1 MLDIEHVRL
10 KQSENDMKRILIT
23 VAAGLTLLLGGCAT
37 TVRSNVTTF
46 NQWPAQLQDKSYAFE
61 QPAPQENTLEMKHYQ
76 ELVRAQLSR
85 LGFHDSGA
93 SKPNLLVS
101 MHFMTT
107 DVPVRTLAAADP
119 YFYGPSRFAWVGGR
133 RHYWSGWYRSPFYDP
148 FWGPGPIYE
157 ERIVHQYHREL
168 KVGIRSEADGRQL
181 FDVTVRN
188 NSSEMSTPK
197 IMPALVQSAFE
208 GFPGPNGGARVVE
221 LKQQN

>member
-1 MLDIEHVRL
+1 MLDIEHVRKAIGDTNMRRL
-10 KQSENDMKRILIT
+10 FIT
-23 VAAGLTLLLGGCAT
+23 AAAGLTLLLGGCAT

-61 QPAPQENTLEMKHYQ
+61 QPSPQENTLEMRSYQ
-76 ELVRAQLSR
+76 ELVRSQLAR

-93 SKPNLLVS
+93 AKPNLLVS

-107 DVPVRTLAAADP
+107 DVPVRTLYAADP
-119 YFYGPSRFAWVGGR
+119 FFYGPPRFAWVGTR
-133 RHYWSGWYRSPFYDP
+133 RHFYSGWYRSPFYDP
-148 FWGPGPIYE
+148 FWGPGPVYE

-168 KVGIRSEADGRQL
+168 KLGIRSEADGKQL
-181 FDVTVRN
+181 FDVTVHNASR
-188 NSSEMSTPK
+188 EMSTPK

-221 LKQQN
+221 LKQQD